1 MSKKDAIAKAMSLI
15 KEHRVTYVDL
25 KFMDF
30 VGGLQHVQYPISA
43 FSEGTFEEGKP
54 FDGSSIRGWKSIHE
68 SDMLMIPDPVTAFI
82 DPFYQE
88 PTISFFCDIYDPIT
102 KERYD
107 RCTRGIAEKAEAFLK
122 TTGFADTSYFGPE
135 AEFFVFDD
143 VRYDIQPNGSFYQV
157 DADEAAWNTS
167 RDEMPNLGFKIRQ
180 KEGYVPVNPKDK
192 LVDLRM
198 KMANTLQQVGLTVE
212 VLHHEVASAGQCEI
226 GIEFSSL
233 TRSADNLSMFKYII
247 KNVAYQNG
255 KSATFM
261 PKPIFGDNGSGMHC
275 HQSLWK
281 DGKPLFYGNGYANLS
296 EMALYYIGGLL
307 KHAPALLAFT
317 NPSLNSYHRL
327 VPGYEAP
334 VNLAYSQRNRSASV
348 RIPVTT
354 TSPKAKRIEFRCPDA
369 TSNPYLAFAAMM
381 MAGVDGIINKIHPG
395 DPLDKDIYDLKP
407 EELANVPSTPASFAE
422 ALNNLEAD
430 HEWLTRGGVFSKEVI
445 EHYIAYKREKEVKPA
460 SLYPH
465 PIEFQFYYDC

>member
-1 MSKKDAIAKAMSLI
+1 MSKKEAIANAMSLI
-15 KEHRVTYVDL
+15 KKNNVTYVDL

-30 VGGLQHVQYPISA
+30 VGGLQHVTYPVSQ
-43 FSEGTFEEGKP
+43 FSEDTFTDGKP

-68 SDMLMIPDPVTAFI
+68 SDMLMVPDPASAFI

-88 PTISFFCDIYDPIT
+88 STISFFCDIYDPIT

-107 RCTRGIAEKAEAFLK
+107 RCTRGIAEKAENYLK
-122 TTGFADTSYFGPE
+122 TTGIADTTYFGPE

-143 VRYDIQPNGSFYQV
+143 VRYDVQSNGSYYQV
-157 DADEAAWNTS
+157 DSDEAAWNTG
-167 RDEMPNLGFKIRQ
+167 RDEMNNLGYKIRV
-180 KEGYVPVNPKDK
+180 KEGYVPVSPKDK
-192 LVDLRM
+192 LGDLRM
-198 KMANTLQQVGLTVE
+198 KMANTLTQAGLTVE

-226 GIEFSSL
+226 GIQFDTL
-233 TRSADNLSMFKYII
+233 TKCADNLSLFKYII

-281 DGKPLFYGNGYANLS
+281 DGSPLFFGNGYANLS
-296 EMALYYIGGLL
+296 ETALFYIGGLL

-348 RIPVTT
+348 RIPVTSL
-354 TSPKAKRIEFRCPDA
+354 SPKQKRIEFRCPDA
-369 TSNPYLAFAAMM
+369 SSNPYLAFAAMM

-395 DPLDKDIYDLKP
+395 QPLDKDIYDLKP
-407 EELANVPSTPASFAE
+407 EELKNVPSTPASLAE

-430 HEWLTRGGVFSKEVI
+430 HAWLTRGGVFTEDLI

-465 PIEFQFYYDC
+465 PIEFQYYYDC

>member
-1 MSKKDAIAKAMSLI
+1 MSKKEAIVNAMSLI
-15 KEHRVTYVDL
+15 KKNNVTYVDL

-30 VGGLQHVQYPISA
+30 VGGLQHVTYPVSQ
-43 FSEGTFEEGKP
+43 FSEDTFTDGKP

-68 SDMLMIPDPVTAFI
+68 SDMLMVPDPASAFI

-88 PTISFFCDIYDPIT
+88 STISFFCDIYDPIT

-107 RCTRGIAEKAEAFLK
+107 RCTRGIAEKAENYLK
-122 TTGFADTSYFGPE
+122 TTGIADTTYFGPE

-143 VRYDIQPNGSFYQV
+143 VRYDVQGHASFYSV
-157 DADEAAWNTS
+157 DSDEAAWNTG
-167 RDEMPNLGFKIRQ
+167 RDEMPNLGYKNRV

-198 KMANTLQQVGLTVE
+198 KMANTLMEAGLTVE
-212 VLHHEVASAGQCEI
+212 VLHHEVASGGQCEI
-226 GIEFSSL
+226 GIQFATL
-233 TRSADNLSMFKYII
+233 TKCADNLSLFKYII

-281 DGKPLFYGNGYANLS
+281 DGNPLFFGNGYANLS
-296 EMALYYIGGLL
+296 ETALFYIGGLL

-348 RIPVTT
+348 RIPVTSL
-354 TSPKAKRIEFRCPDA
+354 SPKQKRIEFRCPDA
-369 TSNPYLAFAAMM
+369 SSNPYLAFAAMM
-381 MAGVDGIINKIHPG
+381 MAGIDGVINKIHPG
-395 DPLDKDIYDLKP
+395 QPLDKDIYDLKP
-407 EELANVPSTPASFAE
+407 EELKNVPSTPASLAE

-430 HEWLTRGGVFSKEVI
+430 HAWLTRGGVFTDEII

-460 SLYPH
+460 SLYPT
-465 PIEFQFYYDC
+465 PIEFQYYYDC

>member
-226 GIEFSSL
+226 GIQFDSL

-354 TSPKAKRIEFRCPDA
+354 VSPKAKRIEFRCPDA

-430 HEWLTRGGVFSKEVI
+430 HEWLTRGGVFSEEVI
-445 EHYIAYKREKEVKPA
+445 QHYIAYKREKEVKPA

>member
-15 KEHRVTYVDL
+15 KEHGVRYVDL

-30 VGGLQHVQYPISA
+30 VGGLQHIQYPITA
-43 FSEGTFEEGKP
+43 FGEETFEEGKP
-54 FDGSSIRGWKSIHE
+54 FDGSSIKGWKSIHE

-88 PTISFFCDIYDPIT
+88 TTISFFCDIFDPIT
-102 KERYD
+102 KERYE

-122 TTGFADTSYFGPE
+122 TTQFADISYFGPE

-143 VRYDIQPNGSFYQV
+143 VRYNIQSNGSFYQV
-157 DADEAAWNTS
+157 DAEEAAWNTAG
-167 RDEMPNLGFKIRQ
+167 DDLPNLGYKIHA
-180 KEGYVPVNPKDK
+180 KEGYIPVNPKDK

-198 KMANTLQQVGLTVE
+198 RMSNVLQQVGLVVE

-226 GIEFSSL
+226 GIQFDTL
-233 TRSADNLSMFKYII
+233 TRSADNLSLFKYVI
-247 KNVAYQNG
+247 KNVGYQNG
-255 KSATFM
+255 KSVTFM

-334 VNLAYSQRNRSASV
+334 VNLAYSQRNRSASI

-354 TSPKAKRIEFRCPDA
+354 FSPKAKRIEFRCPDA

-395 DPLDKDIYDLKP
+395 EPLDKDLYDLAP
-407 EELANVPSTPASFAE
+407 EELVNVPTTPASLAD
-422 ALNNLEAD
+422 ALSALEAD
-430 HEWLTRGGVFSKEVI
+430 HEWLIRGNVFSEEI
-445 EHYIAYKREKEVKPA
+445 IQHYIRYKREKEVKPA